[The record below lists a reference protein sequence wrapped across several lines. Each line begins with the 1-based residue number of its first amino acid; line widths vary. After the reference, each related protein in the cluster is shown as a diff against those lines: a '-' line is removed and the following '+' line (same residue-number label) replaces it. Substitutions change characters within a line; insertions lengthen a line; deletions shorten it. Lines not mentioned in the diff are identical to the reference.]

1 MRWAE
6 ALLCNGL
13 GRYADAFVAAQ
24 QSAELRQPLDSA
36 GVWGLVELVDPAA
49 RSGQSACAASAVK
62 ALAESTQTAGS
73 DWALGVEARSR
84 ALANADAEAEPRYL
98 EAIER
103 LGRTRMRGDLARAH
117 LVFGDW
123 LRRARR
129 RRDAQQ
135 HLLTAHQMFS
145 EMGADA
151 FAARAVR
158 ELHASGATVH
168 KSVAATGHN
177 LTPQEEQIARLFAEG
192 LSNPEVAGRLF
203 LAPAPWNTTCHK
215 VFTKLRV
222 TSRHQLPGALSR
234 RTQMSAR

>member
-1 MRWAE
+1 
-6 ALLCNGL
+6 
-13 GRYADAFVAAQ
+13 
-24 QSAELRQPLDSA
+24 
-36 GVWGLVELVDPAA
+36 
-49 RSGQSACAASAVK
+49 
-62 ALAESTQTAGS
+62 
-73 DWALGVEARSR
+73 
-84 ALANADAEAEPRYL
+84 
-98 EAIER
+98 
-103 LGRTRMRGDLARAH
+103 MRGDLARAH
-117 LVFGDW
+117 LGFGEW

-135 HLLTAHQMFS
+135 HLLTAHEMFS

-151 FAARAVR
+151 FAARAAR

-177 LTPQEEQIARLFAEG
+177 LTPQEGQIARLVAEG

-203 LAPAPWNTTCHK
+203 LSTRTVEYHLHK

-234 RTQMSAR
+234 RTQVSAR